1 MKPFQK
7 AILTIITVIGISEF
21 TPKVINLFNKNKKV
35 IVGDVWECM
44 MHVMIFENNN
54 EVGSTL
60 QKTTRKVIAVD
71 GDEITYVIPED
82 STRYKMDIDEFTFNG
97 AGMTNSIN

>member
-1 MKPFQK
+1 MKQVQK
-7 AILTIITVIGISEF
+7 AILTIIAVIGISEF
-21 TPKVINLFNKNKKV
+21 SPKIINLFERNKKV
-35 IVGDVWECM
+35 KVGDVWECRM
-44 MHVMIFENNN
+44 PVMVFENNN
-54 EVGSTL
+54 EVGSVL

-82 STRYKMDIDEFTFNG
+82 STRYKMDIEEFTFNG